1 MIVRRNA
8 SDPENCVNCGER
20 IGKLETPYL
29 WQQHVVCGPCYEK
42 LSRST
47 PINKPPEIDYAS
59 IGTTRRISEVSMVWS
74 DGRFVFYMGRIAP
87 PALGFSP
94 PSNVGWQH
102 STTSQTPRDFALWQ
116 VIHQPKSYFLGANG
130 TRGWSEVWSVAFRIW
145 LLAVLA
151 ALLPVLWLFGK
162 IRQTRLAQNVLCHY
176 CGYDLRATPDRC
188 PECGT
193 VPEKAK

>member
-1 MIVRRNA
+1 MKRLRRWLFDGIA
-8 SDPENCVNCGER
+8 ALSLVISVAMTALWLRSFFAVESVSR
-20 IGKLETPYL
+20 IQ
-29 WQQHVVCGPCYEK
+29 W
-42 LSRST
+42 
-47 PINKPPEIDYAS
+47 DA
-59 IGTTRRISEVSMVWS
+59 TTRRISEVSMVWS
-74 DGRFVFYMGRIAP
+74 DGRFVFYMGRVAP